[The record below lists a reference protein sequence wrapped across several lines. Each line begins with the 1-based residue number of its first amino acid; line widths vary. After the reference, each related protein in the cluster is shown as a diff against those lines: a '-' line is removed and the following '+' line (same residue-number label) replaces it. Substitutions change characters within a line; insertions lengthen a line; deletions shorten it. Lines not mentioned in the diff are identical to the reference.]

1 MSPVG
6 SGRARE
12 VGGSGGS
19 PCGHWCKEEEDR
31 NERKGCL
38 ARRGGRQTKQKKQAL
53 AYVWP
58 GGEVGGDDEVEKYAA
73 LSQVHQDLGADTPY
87 LRATEA

>member
-1 MSPVG
+1 MRPLV
-6 SGRARE
+6 RD
-12 VGGSGGS
+12 
-19 PCGHWCKEEEDR
+19 KEA
-31 NERKGCL
+31 ERKSL